1 MYRLTDF
8 KSHEMFPRVVELK
21 KGDILAKGKRNRQN
35 QNACFKTLFDVLN
48 VVSNSSSTCQAHII
62 QQTLLQIALWHKN
75 CVTDVDSTHI
85 ESWRPV
91 KVVLDVELLIWWGV
105 IFPASTLST
114 SPHHCPKTLFV
125 KILFLE
131 VKLRKSW
138 YSLVKSFDVL
148 SVNFSHLLH
157 FEMRETFCQ
166 INKGKKWMF
175 GTFNWLWSFLT
186 KYHSTQD
193 GVIKSQFMQFMFEVV
208 APVSKLKMA
217 IFFFET
223 FCAISLF
230 SKAPSHKI
238 KAG

>member
-1 MYRLTDF
+1 MI
-8 KSHEMFPRVVELK
+8 PRVVELK

-114 SPHHCPKTLFV
+114 SPHNCPKTLFV
-125 KILFLE
+125 KILFSE

-138 YSLVKSFDVL
+138 YSLAKVSMCFL
-148 SVNFSHLLH
+148 SISVTYYTL
-157 FEMRETFCQ
+157 
-166 INKGKKWMF
+166 
-175 GTFNWLWSFLT
+175 NW
-186 KYHSTQD
+186 
-193 GVIKSQFMQFMFEVV
+193 
-208 APVSKLKMA
+208 
-217 IFFFET
+217 
-223 FCAISLF
+223 
-230 SKAPSHKI
+230 
-238 KAG
+238 

>member
-1 MYRLTDF
+1 
-8 KSHEMFPRVVELK
+8 MFPIVVELK

-48 VVSNSSSTCQAHII
+48 VVSNSGSTCQAHII

-148 SVNFSHLLH
+148 SINFSYLLQ
-157 FEMRETFCQ
+157 FDMRKRHSVNSLKANECLMLSIDLDTF
-166 INKGKKWMF
+166 
-175 GTFNWLWSFLT
+175 
-186 KYHSTQD
+186 Y
-193 GVIKSQFMQFMFEVV
+193 
-208 APVSKLKMA
+208 
-217 IFFFET
+217 
-223 FCAISLF
+223 
-230 SKAPSHKI
+230 
-238 KAG
+238 